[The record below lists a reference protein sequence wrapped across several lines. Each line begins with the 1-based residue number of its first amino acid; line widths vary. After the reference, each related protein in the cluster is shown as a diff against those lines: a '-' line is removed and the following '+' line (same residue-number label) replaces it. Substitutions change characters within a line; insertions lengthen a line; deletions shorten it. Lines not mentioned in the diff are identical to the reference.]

1 MELKT
6 KPLCDLELARESL
19 HDSIESIGNVI
30 QDLEVRLELVLIP
43 APPKV
48 DGCAPEAPVPPRS
61 KLAEEL
67 YSGTRRIRGLADR
80 LRQLRDSL
88 DL

>member
-6 KPLCDLELARESL
+6 KPLCDLELARSSL
-19 HDSIESIGNVI
+19 LDSIESIGNVI

-43 APPKV
+43 APAEV
-48 DGCAPEAPVPPRS
+48 DCSPEAPVPPRS

-67 YSGTRRIRGLADR
+67 YSRTRRIRGLADR